1 MKMEFKN
8 YEKLKKIKKKKPT
21 KFLIST
27 VTLNYFI
34 IIS

>member
-27 VTLNYFI
+27 VTFYFI